1 MSRLLYTLGWW
12 AATPLVVL
20 YLLWRARRQ
29 PEYLAHWAERWGFV
43 PKRRDDAPLVWV
55 HAVSVGETRAAQPLV
70 VALLERD
77 PAIRVLLTHMTP
89 TGRETGRELFGDR
102 FGDRVVQCYLPYDG
116 AIAPGRFLRA
126 WRPSVGLLMETE
138 LWPNLCA
145 AASRAGVPLAL
156 VNARLSEKS
165 LRKGL
170 RWRSLFGP
178 ALGSLARV
186 VAQTEADAVRLARL
200 GRTDVRVAGNLKFD
214 VSPDEALLTRGRAW
228 REALNG
234 RPVVLAASTREGEEA
249 LLIDAWQGR
258 SGESPSAPSGP
269 AMVSTPDRAPA
280 PATGA
285 SSEARST
292 RGAPLLAVVPRHP
305 QRFDEIAA
313 MLESRG
319 LRVARRSRLDQEFR
333 DLAASEIDVLL
344 GDSMG
349 EMFAW
354 YAMADVAIIGGT
366 LRPFGGQNLIEAC
379 AVGTPVI
386 LGPSTYNF
394 DEAAEAAVAAGAG
407 RRVTDARG
415 AAGTALAL
423 LCDVEAASEA
433 SSAARQFA
441 DRHRGATRRTLLAIE
456 PLLPL
461 PVQSPNADQ
470 HGDSLA

>member
-12 AATPLVVL
+12 VATPLVVL

-29 PEYLAHWAERWGFV
+29 PEYLAHWPERWGFV

-77 PAIRVLLTHMTP
+77 PTVRVLLTHMTP
-89 TGRETGRELFGDR
+89 TGRETGRELFGRR

-116 AIAPGRFLRA
+116 AFAPGRFLRA

-165 LRKGL
+165 LRKGW
-170 RWRSLFGP
+170 RWRSLLGP

-186 VAQTEADAVRLARL
+186 VAQTGADAARIARL

-214 VSPDEALLTRGRAW
+214 VSPDEALLARGRVW
-228 REALNG
+228 RSALTG
-234 RPVVLAASTREGEEA
+234 RAVVLAASTREGEEV
-249 LLIDAWQGR
+249 LLVEAWQR
-258 SGESPSAPSGP
+258 QSAESPAAPGGLASF
-269 AMVSTPDRAPA
+269 STPDRAPA
-280 PATGA
+280 PGA
-285 SSEARST
+285 GTPGAARST
-292 RGAPLLAVVPRHP
+292 HGAPLLVVVPRHP
-305 QRFDEIAA
+305 QRFDEVAA
-313 MLESRG
+313 MLEARG
-319 LRVARRSRLDQEFR
+319 LRVARRSRLDPEFL
-333 DLAASEIDVLL
+333 DLVPSEIDVLL

-354 YAMADVAIIGGT
+354 YAMADIAIIGGT

-379 AVGTPVI
+379 AVGVPVI

-394 DEAAEAAVAAGAG
+394 EEAAEAAAAAGAAQ
-407 RRVTDARG
+407 RVTDAATAIG
-415 AAGTALAL
+415 AAQRMLDDSAALAR
-423 LCDVEAASEA
+423 
-433 SSAARQFA
+433 AARDALDFA
-441 DRHRGATRRTLLAIE
+441 SRHRGATQRTIE
-456 PLLPL
+456 VIGPLLSKTASVSGRP
-461 PVQSPNADQ
+461 P
-470 HGDSLA
+470 H

>member
-29 PEYLAHWAERWGFV
+29 PEYLAHWPERWGFV

-77 PAIRVLLTHMTP
+77 PAVRVLLTHMTP
-89 TGRETGRELFGDR
+89 TGRETGRELFGQR
-102 FGDRVVQCYLPYDG
+102 FGDRVLQCYLPYDG
-116 AIAPGRFLRA
+116 ALAPGRFLRA

-170 RWRSLFGP
+170 RWRSLLGP
-178 ALGSLARV
+178 ALASLTRV
-186 VAQTEADAVRLARL
+186 VAQTEADAARIARL

-214 VSPDEALLTRGRAW
+214 VSPDEALLARGRAW

-249 LLIDAWQGR
+249 LLVDAWQGR

-280 PATGA
+280 PGNGDPGA
-285 SSEARST
+285 ARST
-292 RGAPLLAVVPRHP
+292 HGAPLLAVVPRHP
-305 QRFDEIAA
+305 QRFDETAA
-313 MLESRG
+313 MLAARG
-319 LRVARRSRLDQEFR
+319 LRVARRSGLDQEFR

-366 LRPFGGQNLIEAC
+366 LRPYGGQNLIEAC
-379 AVGTPVI
+379 AVGVPVI
-386 LGPSTYNF
+386 LGPSTFNF
-394 DEAAEAAVAAGAG
+394 EEAAEAAVVAGAG
-407 RRVTDARG
+407 RRVSDAIG
-415 AAGTALAL
+415 AVTAATLWLDDPSARTRAGDDALRF
-423 LCDVEAASEA
+423 ASL
-433 SSAARQFA
+433 
-441 DRHRGATRRTLLAIE
+441 HRGATRRTLAELE
-456 PLLPL
+456 SLLPE
-461 PVQSPNADQ
+461 ADTPR
-470 HGDSLA
+470 